1 MDEWGLHCRDI
12 VARELQR
19 RGWTLVSPEELLL
32 RVVEELRARF
42 DDSVNIPT
50 AAIQR
55 ATVRCYARVLFEAC
69 GEDASQEQN
78 RAFEELWDYLYPRAV
93 YRLHDANA
101 AQDATQQTLVK
112 IFQKRATCRDAGNF
126 LRWGEQILVREI
138 IERFREQY
146 ERRLTERGIEYVP
159 HEIGFEDLGE
169 NVNGESNRT
178 EETLTDPKQDT
189 PAAALTEPMRDA
201 LVAAL
206 HACLQ
211 NERQVRVIVGLFI
224 EDKSFLEVAEQLQ
237 TSPLNVQVIRTR
249 ALKKLRECAEM
260 QRLIEDWDL

>member
-19 RGWTLVSPEELLL
+19 RGWTLVSPEELLP
-32 RVVEELRARF
+32 RVIEELRARF
-42 DDSVNIPT
+42 SDVGAIPSN
-50 AAIQR
+50 AIQR
-55 ATVRCYARVLFEAC
+55 ATVRCYARALFDAC
-69 GEDASQEQN
+69 GKDATQAQQ

-112 IFQKRATCRDAGNF
+112 IFQKRAMCRDTGNF

-169 NVNGESNRT
+169 NVNGESKQS
-178 EETLTDPKQDT
+178 EETLADPKQDT
-189 PAAALTEPMRDA
+189 PEAAFTEPMRDA

-206 HACLQ
+206 RACLK
-211 NERQVRVIVGLFI
+211 NERQVHVIVGLFI

-249 ALKKLRECAEM
+249 ALKKLRECTEM

>member
-1 MDEWGLHCRDI
+1 MDEWVLQCREG
-12 VARELQR
+12 VTRELQKR
-19 RGWTLVSPEELLL
+19 DWTLVLPDELLP
-32 RVVEELRARF
+32 RVVEELCARF
-42 DDSVNIPT
+42 NDVAAIPSN
-50 AAIQR
+50 AIQR

-69 GEDASQEQN
+69 GQDATQAQQ
-78 RAFEELWDYLYPRAV
+78 RAFEELWDYLYPRAA
-93 YRLHDANA
+93 YRLHDASA

-112 IFQKRATCRDAGNF
+112 IFQKRVTCRDAGNF
-126 LRWGEQILVREI
+126 LRWSEQILVREI

-169 NVNGESNRT
+169 NVNGDSKQT
-178 EETLTDPKQDT
+178 EETLEDPKQDT
-189 PAAALTEPMRDA
+189 PAAAFTEPMREA

-206 HACLQ
+206 RACLQ
-211 NERQVRVIVGLFI
+211 NERQVLVIVELFI
-224 EDKSFLEVAEQLQ
+224 QDKSFLEVAEQLQ
-237 TSPLNVQVIRTR
+237 TTPLNVQVIRTR